1 MSKKRCTATLSK
13 VETAQFT
20 EYWQRN
26 FFCFQNWYY
35 QSQQGVLDEQ
45 FWSSYSNIVTDIYQT
60 PGVRQFWERRGH
72 YYSKEFRSYLEDD
85 LFIRPPNADYRV
97 MAIRVSPTRF
107 YSLLL

>member
-20 EYWQRN
+20 AYWQRN

-35 QSQQGVLDEQ
+35 QSREGVLDDQ
-45 FWSSYSNIVTDIYQT
+45 FWSSYSAIVTDIYQT
-60 PGVRQFWERRGH
+60 PGIRQFWERRGH
-72 YYSKEFRSYLEDD
+72 YYSKEFRSYVEGD

-97 MAIRVSPTRF
+97 MGAVAMTSPPGTET
-107 YSLLL
+107 